1 MVLAGSS
8 SAYAAFLGIHLRG
21 IEEAKL
27 ELASRKPLGIG
38 IKAYIKSCI
47 NPKPQAR
54 IVKAVR
60 LKYVEVCNL

>member
-1 MVLAGSS
+1 MVLTGSS
-8 SAYAAFLGIHLRG
+8 SAWGEFLGIHLRG

-27 ELASRKPLGIG
+27 QLASRKPLGIG
-38 IKAYIKSCI
+38 IKACVKSCI

-60 LKYVEVCNL
+60 LKYVGVCNL